1 MESPQTDPEAKIQL
15 QVVYLGGD
23 PRKIRWGMWK
33 ETGKRK
39 KPKGC
44 MTKCVISSQ
53 QCINNIFY

>member
-23 PRKIRWGMWK
+23 PREHQVGDVEIRQ
-33 ETGKRK
+33 KRR

-44 MTKCVISSQ
+44 MIKYVISSQ
-53 QCINNIFY
+53 